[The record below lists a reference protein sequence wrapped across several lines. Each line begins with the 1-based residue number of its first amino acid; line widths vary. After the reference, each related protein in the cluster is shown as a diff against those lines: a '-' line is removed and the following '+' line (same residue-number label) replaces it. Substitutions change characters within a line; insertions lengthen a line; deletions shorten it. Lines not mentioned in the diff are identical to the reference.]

1 MRVESLREDYG
12 FTCEC
17 ERCTSEL
24 VNMDKVRPHAPS
36 IGVTLFPASLHSDRM
51 QVEGVYDDLYRQ
63 VTEELGPL
71 FLKAKGMRNGPA
83 VQGVRDDLRSLLAS
97 LYAAFRKSFLQPQV
111 NQAYVQA

>member
-1 MRVESLREDYG
+1 
-12 FTCEC
+12 
-17 ERCTSEL
+17 
-24 VNMDKVRPHAPS
+24 
-36 IGVTLFPASLHSDRM
+36 M